1 MSFEFRV
8 FEFRVPLKSVLAAVA
23 LFALPVLA
31 GCRATPP
38 GKAET
43 SVAYWTKHHI
53 TIGGKKDLNPY
64 KATEDNIAEGKDS
77 FTSYCMVCHGLDGQ
91 NTGVP
96 FAATVSPPVPSLASP
111 QVQAYTDGQLKW
123 IIKNGIW
130 PSGMPPSNG
139 DFSEREMWE
148 MVLYIR
154 HLPPAGSLGSP
165 AVYGG
170 GTGK

>member
-1 MSFEFRV
+1 MRAGNGSKRNDLSPAIFLLALL
-8 FEFRVPLKSVLAAVA
+8 PLS
-23 LFALPVLA
+23 

-38 GKAET
+38 SKAET
-43 SVAYWTKHHI
+43 KVAYWTKHHV
-53 TIGGKKDLNPY
+53 TIRGKSDQNPL
-64 KATEDNIAEGKDS
+64 KATEDNIADGKDS

-96 FAATVSPPVPSLASP
+96 FADTLSPPIPSLASP

-139 DFSEREMWE
+139 EFSDREMWE

-154 HLPPAGSLGSP
+154 HLPPKGSLGAP
-165 AVYGG
+165 AVYRGSA
-170 GTGK
+170 K

>member
-1 MSFEFRV
+1 MKHLPVIFLL
-8 FEFRVPLKSVLAAVA
+8 PLV
-23 LFALPVLA
+23 VLA

-38 GKAET
+38 SPTET
-43 SVAYWTKHHI
+43 KFAYWTKRHI
-53 TIGGKKDLNPY
+53 TIRGKKDVNPV
-64 KATEDNIAEGKDS
+64 KATTENIEEGKEA

-130 PSGMPPSNG
+130 PSGMPPSAG
-139 DFSEREMWE
+139 EFSDTEMWE

-154 HLPPAGSLGSP
+154 HLPKAGSLGDP
-165 AVYGG
+165 AVYRG